1 MDRDPKKVIYIGAY
15 KYISAVIFKYSG
27 PERRTNPITARMIP
41 MKSEIKALILA
52 NALIDM
58 LCISFFMVMWIK
70 FLIITR

>member
-41 MKSEIKALILA
+41 MKSEIKAL
-52 NALIDM
+52 NDKV
-58 LCISFFMVMWIK
+58 FGVPEEEENK
-70 FLIITR
+70 KKKD